1 MPAKNNSLLTM
12 QKILD
17 FGALTIDVPQRW
29 HKVITHGVDSFVG
42 DIAIDS
48 VDTVGFDLGF

>member
-1 MPAKNNSLLTM
+1 M